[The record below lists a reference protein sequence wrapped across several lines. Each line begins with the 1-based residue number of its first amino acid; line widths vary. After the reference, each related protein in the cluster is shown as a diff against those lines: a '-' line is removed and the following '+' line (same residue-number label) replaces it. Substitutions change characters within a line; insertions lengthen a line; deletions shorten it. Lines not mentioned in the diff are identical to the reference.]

1 MFRSLFG
8 KRKGKRPAPS
18 QSISGHD
25 SIKDARVGD
34 VISIQGLSLEY
45 DDIYF
50 FLERIDR
57 YESPAGVWHELF
69 AVDGDNRVWIEW
81 SEGDEIFVTATD
93 NRRPAGLAGAGLNEE
108 ELIRLDEE
116 NSIDNYITVEGQRY
130 RYRTSSE
137 ALYFKDNRG
146 NGEGFYLWD
155 FMAEDETRVL
165 SVSKWEG
172 MPFEAYFSE
181 VISPH
186 SVTLYKGDRP
196 EVRSE
201 SER

>member
-8 KRKGKRPAPS
+8 KKKGKRPAPS
-18 QSISGHD
+18 QNLSLND

-34 VISIQGLSLEY
+34 VFSIQGLSLEY

-50 FLERIDR
+50 YLERIDR
-57 YESPAGVWHELF
+57 YESPGGVWYELSG
-69 AVDGDNRVWIEW
+69 VDGDNRVWVEW
-81 SEGDEIFVTATD
+81 SEGHELFVTASD
-93 NRRPAGLAGAGLNEE
+93 NRRPVGLSSIGLGEE

-116 NSIDNYITVEGQRY
+116 NSIDNHVTVEGRRY
-130 RYRTSSE
+130 SYRTSSE

-146 NGEGFYLWD
+146 EGEGFYLWD
-155 FMAEDETRVL
+155 FMAEDELRVL

-172 MPFEAYFSE
+172 MPFEAFFSE
-181 VISPH
+181 VVSPD

-196 EVRSE
+196 EIRSK

>member
-18 QSISGHD
+18 QNLSLND

-50 FLERIDR
+50 YLERIDR
-57 YESPAGVWHELF
+57 YESPGGAWHELSG
-69 AVDGDNRVWIEW
+69 VDGDNRVWIEW
-81 SEGDEIFVTATD
+81 SEGYELFVTASD
-93 NRRPAGLAGAGLNEE
+93 NRRPVGLSSLGLSEE

-116 NSIDNYITVEGQRY
+116 NSIDNYITVGDQRY

-137 ALYFKDNRG
+137 AIYFKDNRG
-146 NGEGFYLWD
+146 EGEGFYLWD
-155 FMAEDETRVL
+155 FMAEDERRVL

-172 MPFEAYFSE
+172 MPFEAFFSE
-181 VISPH
+181 VISPD

-196 EVRSE
+196 EVRS
-201 SER
+201 